1 MDYLW
6 RFESLQIRKVTMT
19 MMGSARGG
27 ETCTWARGP
36 TTQARDVRAWQPG
49 VWSVPSLPPL
59 RLGGPQS
66 GLTAHRNTKMR
77 VSEVFKTQINVI
89 LHLAI

>member
-1 MDYLW
+1 
-6 RFESLQIRKVTMT
+6 MT

-77 VSEVFKTQINVI
+77 VSQVFTTQINVI